1 MKGANPHYNGRLAVA
16 AYDLF
21 HGGGM
26 LAGDVDFYLDS
37 ARLYGAPILEIGAG
51 TGRVLIPLADAGH
64 EIVGLDISTEMLGM
78 AAEKLAAR
86 PDLAGRVQLV
96 EGDMTD
102 FDLDQRFSLVIVA
115 ARSFQHLLTPSEQRK
130 ALHCIHRHLAPGGH
144 LVLDLFDPYFEL
156 LFGKDT
162 SPASSREE
170 VDPKSGMTI
179 RRTLLVRE
187 NDPMR
192 QTIREV
198 LLFEALDQTGALVE
212 REETSW
218 TLRWSMRQEMA
229 YLLELCGF
237 DVIEQFS
244 DFMRSPPRYASEQLW
259 VAQAI

>member
-1 MKGANPHYNGRLAVA
+1 MKGANAHYSSRLAVA

-64 EIVGLDISTEMLGM
+64 EVVGLDL
-78 AAEKLAAR
+78 
-86 PDLAGRVQLV
+86 DGRVQLV

-102 FDLDQRFSLVIVA
+102 FDLNRQFSLVIVS

-144 LVLDLFDPYFEL
+144 LLLDLFDPYFEL

-162 SPASSREE
+162 SPSSPREE

-179 RRTLLVRE
+179 RRTLLARE

-198 LLFEALDQTGALVE
+198 LRYEAFDQTGALVE
-212 REETSW
+212 GEETSW

-237 DVIEQFS
+237 DVVEQFS
-244 DFMRSPPRYASEQLW
+244 DFRRSPPSYAREQLW
-259 VAQAI
+259 VARAI